1 MNLREDK
8 SDENQDKMSS
18 ARLHQA
24 ESSVES
30 SPFVDNR
37 STAIKQRD
45 LLENANKSSVVY
57 RTSQLQAIADNF
69 TQPVNPVQRKEN
81 NTGLPDNLKSGIEK
95 LSGIPMDD
103 VKVHRNSDKPA
114 QLNAHAY
121 AQGNE
126 IHLGSGQEKHLPH
139 EAWHVVQQKQGRVQ
153 PNKQLKS
160 KVSINDDEG
169 LEKEADIMGRKSIQ
183 LKESVSINHNQD
195 GLVSESEA
203 VQLIERTNYLANS
216 LVQLEENESENDED
230 FDDIDFAP
238 RNAISE
244 GDLTYILDKSE
255 ELIRQIDFIISK
267 KHPAKVWSDRLAK
280 INITCAAVGTGLAVI
295 GIGIAT
301 GGTGWLGIL
310 AAFAAIEVAA
320 SVGAGTGVAGLL
332 AKSTAKNKRNQAYKE
347 GMSQVEGLSSS
358 VGNGELAQDAA
369 LETGAMATDAAL
381 EIGSDLAENA
391 GKAALQTGVQASG
404 AALGLLFAASDIN
417 EARKAFE
424 WDDLKNDAK
433 EPIRNQISSIQLAVI
448 KAFDEFP
455 PFLTTK
461 YQSKIDDLT
470 ASIRETL
477 SKLDS

>member
-1 MNLREDK
+1 M
-8 SDENQDKMSS
+8 
-18 ARLHQA
+18 HQA
-24 ESSVES
+24 ESSKES
-30 SPFVDNR
+30 STFVDNR
-37 STAIKQRD
+37 STAIKQRK
-45 LLENANKSSVVY
+45 LQENANKSSVVNQ
-57 RTSQLQAIADNF
+57 TSQLQAIADNF
-69 TQPVNPVQRKEN
+69 TQPDNPVQRKEN

-160 KVSINDDEG
+160 TVNINDDEG

-195 GLVSESEA
+195 GLVSEPEE
-203 VQLIERTNYLANS
+203 VQLIEHTNYLANS
-216 LVQLEENESENDED
+216 PVQLEENESENDDD

-238 RNAISE
+238 RNAITE

-255 ELIRQIDFIISK
+255 ELIRQIDFIISQ
-267 KHPAKVWSDRLAK
+267 KHPAKIWSDRLAK

-310 AAFAAIEVAA
+310 GAFAAIEVAA
-320 SVGAGTGVAGLL
+320 SVGVGTGVAGLL
-332 AKSTAKNKRNQAYKE
+332 AKGTAKNKRNQAYKE

-369 LETGAMATDAAL
+369 LETGT
-381 EIGSDLAENA
+381 I
-391 GKAALQTGVQASG
+391 
-404 AALGLLFAASDIN
+404 
-417 EARKAFE
+417 
-424 WDDLKNDAK
+424 
-433 EPIRNQISSIQLAVI
+433 AVSYTH
-448 KAFDEFP
+448 
-455 PFLTTK
+455 LTLPTK
-461 YQSKIDDLT
+461 RIV
-470 ASIRETL
+470 
-477 SKLDS
+477 